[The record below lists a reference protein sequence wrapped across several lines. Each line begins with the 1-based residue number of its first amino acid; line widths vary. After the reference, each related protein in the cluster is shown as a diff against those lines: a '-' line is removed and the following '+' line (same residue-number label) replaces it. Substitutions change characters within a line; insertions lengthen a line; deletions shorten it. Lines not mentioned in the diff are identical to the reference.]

1 MSLLGGQRSEYTVTA
16 YLIADGE
23 WVNEFLKNSEESD
36 LE

>member
-1 MSLLGGQRSEYTVTA
+1 MSLLGGQSTQSQHI
-16 YLIADGE
+16 LIADGE